1 MEARLLEALAE
12 ARLVIGFLEGAEA
25 QRGGGVSRLEGASGG
40 LLRLGRLKDLAKT
53 EEERLV
59 TATVSQA
66 IHL

>member
-1 MEARLLEALAE
+1 MA
-12 ARLVIGFLEGAEA
+12 
-25 QRGGGVSRLEGASGG
+25 GGVSRLEGASGG

-53 EEERLV
+53 EEEERPV

>member
-1 MEARLLEALAE
+1 MA
-12 ARLVIGFLEGAEA
+12 
-25 QRGGGVSRLEGASGG
+25 GGVSRLEGASGG

-59 TATVSQA
+59 TAAVSQA